1 MTVEQVLHHPYVT
14 DNDTIDPFAL
24 HALDALPL
32 PRTNSGPGGGD
43 SGGKNEDKE
52 WARRQCS
59 IVWAPMPMSYDLSS
73 TAGRGKVR
81 PVDPLAP
88 LLCSESVHPGNVRDT
103 GQRSRRRHF
112 RNRNRI
118 WIQVLAIQSKDTDC
132 HLETWG
138 PDQGHRQQQIGW
150 YIK

>member
-73 TAGRGKVR
+73 TVGRGKVR

-88 LLCSESVHPGNVRDT
+88 LLSSESTQAMSGT
-103 GQRSRRRHF
+103 QGSA
-112 RNRNRI
+112 
-118 WIQVLAIQSKDTDC
+118 LEGAIFETEIEFGSKF
-132 HLETWG
+132 
-138 PDQGHRQQQIGW
+138 
-150 YIK
+150 